1 MTIRAIAWDIDGT
14 LVDSEPLHHRA
25 LLAGGLVWGV
35 DLSDLPEQRF
45 RGVHMHDVWTTLA
58 RRFPADLIRA
68 DWLQAIEEQYVA
80 AADSLE
86 PLAGAIEAIRAFAA
100 RGLQQVCVSNSNRRI
115 VDANLRA
122 LGIAPF
128 IAFSISFDDVRNGK
142 PDPEPYRQAC
152 ERLSLAPTTI
162 LAVED
167 SLTGARSARAAGLRV
182 AAYTPDLQDFPEAD
196 IAVSHFEQLVAWVGA
211 ADPTVKEIA
220 NGL

>member
-1 MTIRAIAWDIDGT
+1 MTVRAIAWDIDGT

-25 LLAGGLVWGV
+25 MLAGSLVWGV

-45 RGVHMHDVWTTLA
+45 RGVHMHDVWTALA
-58 RRFPADLIRA
+58 GRFPADLTRA
-68 DWLQAIEEQYVA
+68 DWLKAIEAHYVA

-86 PLAGAIEAIRAFAA
+86 PLAGALEAIRAFAA
-100 RGLQQVCVSNSNRRI
+100 LGLQQVCVSNSNRHI
-115 VDANLRA
+115 VDANLKA

-142 PDPEPYRQAC
+142 PHPEPYRQAC
-152 ERLSLAPTTI
+152 ERLGLDPAGV

-167 SLTGARSARAAGLRV
+167 SFTGARSARAAGLKV

-196 IAVSHFEQLVAWVGA
+196 IAVSHFEQLVAWVGKA
-211 ADPTVKEIA
+211 GPAVKEIA
-220 NGL
+220 DGL